1 MENSWGNNENSE
13 RLYFGGAPKSLQMV
27 TAALELKDK
36 LPRSVGSQ
44 YATGGKWKNSSRKYE
59 EAETKQKQC
68 PVVYVTGN
76 GSKV

>member
-1 MENSWGNNENSE
+1 M
-13 RLYFGGAPKSLQMV
+13 
-27 TAALELKDK
+27 TLKDK